1 MLCYCTDCQ
10 AFARHFGRT
19 DMLDG
24 HGGSDLYQVQP
35 HQVVFLEG
43 EENLA
48 VLRLTGRGPLRWY
61 AACCGTPMANTW
73 TSPKVPFATLTAA
86 QFNDRDSLGPIHAQ
100 TFRRDGLGYVEKE
113 GTGIALVLFAFL
125 RRVMSRRIE
134 RLRVITPRSSRTAD
148 EFSMTS
154 IFDPSLRSSCNSA
167 FLILPFSMN

>member
-10 AFARHFGRT
+10 AFARRFGRT

-125 RRVMSRRIE
+125 RRVIFSFVTGKWRQTAFFTAEGAPKRKAIRLSDAERRAAYDQE
-134 RLRVITPRSSRTAD
+134 QTV
-148 EFSMTS
+148 
-154 IFDPSLRSSCNSA
+154 
-167 FLILPFSMN
+167 